1 MVTLDF
7 CKKQCLPLITCNK
20 KHLLKKVNIHTEQ
33 TFFVQLLLL
42 KVCESF
48 LLRQSKKTCSILW
61 SAQIFFSFLGKREEN
76 LIQVNLFLYIK
87 NVGCVFGYLCG
98 VQKIHLSVGFKV
110 GQVK

>member
-33 TFFVQLLLL
+33 T
-42 KVCESF
+42 F

-87 NVGCVFGYLCG
+87 NVGCVFVYLCG